1 MWFIDVIGDKTSIDK
16 GNLLSSVVWNLVPVY
31 SAMVEDLKADKFGT
45 KGYSIQLSD
54 DSVQLL
60 KTKHIP
66 DDVWADVIE
75 GARRDRRRHAEDR
88 AGVGSGQGARADDLG
103 HRRARAP

>member
-1 MWFIDVIGDKTSIDK
+1 
-16 GNLLSSVVWNLVPVY
+16 VVWNLVPVY

-60 KTKHIP
+60 HTKHIP
-66 DDVWADVIE
+66 DDVWAQVSSVREQIVKGELKIE
-75 GARRDRRRHAEDR
+75 PVWEADKVR
-88 AGVGSGQGARADDLG
+88 ALMTSVTD
-103 HRRARAP
+103 APAQ